1 MSADRFSQEFYFNSF
16 IKAVQYFS
24 GMAADAN
31 IYQEAIRV
39 IIKFFQA
46 DLVFFAVRPDGALN
60 VTYSHFEKKEDEQII
75 SPSEEFVEQVLET
88 EFLASEIITLKEDR
102 YALIFLPI
110 VRFNQTVSVLA
121 VGYQDHKPASKG
133 MLNVYLAIA
142 GLISSMLEKQ
152 VSQYRFQVMA
162 ENVPE
167 ALYRLVVSHDRTA
180 KFEYVSKGS
189 ARVLGWS
196 PYVLMNNAVSFF
208 QNIHLDD
215 RIALYRH
222 ALKAQKEQ
230 NRLSI
235 SFRWQDDAGNIRYIL
250 INVMPTLLEDG
261 GYVWDGAAQDITESK
276 LAELEIR
283 TLNEELT
290 QRTVDLARANIEITE
305 FNFSLEKK
313 VKERTIDLQRTTDDL
328 HETLEEVEYA
338 NQQIME
344 SIHYAKRIQSSLLS
358 DVEQI
363 HRHLPDSFFLWQP
376 RDIVGGDIFMLEF
389 WEDMFLIAVVD
400 CTGHGVPGA
409 LMTMLVSSGFKRI
422 IMGEGLR
429 DPARILQR
437 LNMIVKTTLR
447 QDTDYALSDDGL
459 DAAICLVNPKSHRLT
474 FAGARL
480 PLYVVHNGD
489 IKVIKGNRQSIG
501 YKRSNLD
508 FTFTTHDLSVREG
521 VAFYLATDG
530 FKDQTGGQKGFSFGS
545 RRFAKLL
552 QKHSGQPFDQQ
563 QAALLQ
569 AFNAYQG
576 HYEQR
581 DDVTVVG
588 FRVSDF
594 N

>member
-1 MSADRFSQEFYFNSF
+1 MSEDRFSQEFYFNSF
-16 IKAVQYFS
+16 IKAAQYFS

-31 IYQEAIRV
+31 IYEEAIQV

-46 DLVFFAVRPDGALN
+46 DLVFFAVQPDGALH
-60 VTYSHFEKKEDEQII
+60 VTDSHFEKKEDEQII
-75 SPSEEFVEQVLET
+75 SPSEEFIEQVLET
-88 EFLASEIITLKEDR
+88 EFLASEIIALKEER
-102 YALIFLPI
+102 YAVIFLPI

-167 ALYRLVVSHDRTA
+167 ALYRLLVSHDRTV

-189 ARVLGWS
+189 AGVLGLS
-196 PYVLMNNAVSFF
+196 PYVLMHNAASFF
-208 QNIHLDD
+208 QNIHIDD
-215 RIALYRH
+215 RVAFYRH

-230 NRLSI
+230 NRLSM
-235 SFRWQDDAGNIRYIL
+235 SFRWQDEASNIRYIL

-261 GYVWDGAAQDITESK
+261 GYVWDGAAQDNTESK

-283 TLNEELT
+283 TLNEDLT
-290 QRTVDLARANIEITE
+290 ERTVELARANAEITE
-305 FNFSLEKK
+305 FNLSLEKK
-313 VKERTIDLQRTTDDL
+313 VKERTIEL
-328 HETLEEVEYA
+328 HETLEKVEYA

-358 DVEQI
+358 DIEQI
-363 HRHLPDSFFLWQP
+363 QQHLPDSFFLWQP
-376 RDIVGGDIFMLEF
+376 RDIVGGDIFTLEF
-389 WEDMFLIAVVD
+389 WADMFLIAVVD

-409 LMTMLVSSGFKRI
+409 LMTMLVSAGFKRI

-429 DPARILQR
+429 DPAHILQR
-437 LNMIVKTTLR
+437 LNTIVKTTLR

-459 DAAICLVNPKSHRLT
+459 DAAICLVNPKARRLT

-480 PLYVVHNGD
+480 PLYVAHNGD
-489 IKVIKGNRQSIG
+489 IKVIKGDRQSIG

-508 FTFTTHDLSVREG
+508 FIFTNHDLSLREG
-521 VAFYLATDG
+521 MGFYLATDG
-530 FKDQTGGQKGFSFGS
+530 FRDQAGGKKGYSFGS
-545 RRFAKLL
+545 RRFTKLL
-552 QKHSGQPFDQQ
+552 QKQSGQPFDRQ

-569 AFNAYQG
+569 AFKTYQG

-588 FRVSDF
+588 FRV
-594 N
+594 